1 MITLSPRTLPAAWV
15 GKYTTASLPYFYGR
29 TSENPL
35 LLGTWVNK
43 IKKRGR
49 PPPRYAAR
57 PAVKIPPGRG
67 AGAAGSRSVASGAVL

>member
-35 LLGTWVNK
+35 LLGT
-43 IKKRGR
+43 
-49 PPPRYAAR
+49 
-57 PAVKIPPGRG
+57 
-67 AGAAGSRSVASGAVL
+67 S